1 MIWCSAG
8 KVWPR
13 FRDSPFLKRNIK
25 LSRLYFK
32 SCHINS
38 EIICIWNLSIKP
50 LSKSNVILTGD
61 DSETESHYFSILFFK
76 LLPRKLLLI
85 LIISFWGELV
95 ISRGI
100 KRSKGHWWRNSEEVE
115 RAWNWSACHTSNS
128 LILGILGSKARRKYF
143 SPPPQIAGCLHI
155 HIGIEGHRRN
165 SLFASIYFSKWLE
178 SESEKGAARAEY

>member
-1 MIWCSAG
+1 MQCREGLTQIQRQSISQKEYQIVKALFQ
-8 KVWPR
+8 KLPHQL
-13 FRDSPFLKRNIK
+13 RDHLHLK
-25 LSRLYFK
+25 S
-32 SCHINS
+32 
-38 EIICIWNLSIKP
+38 SIKP

-61 DSETESHYFSILFFK
+61 DSETESQYFSTLFFNS
-76 LLPRKLLLI
+76 LPRKLLLI

-143 SPPPQIAGCLHI
+143 SPPLHIAGCLHI

-178 SESEKGAARAEY
+178 SESGKGAARAEY